1 MLYGGVAVSRVT
13 SAVRIREKSKLFIK
27 CADANW
33 ESFTEQTET
42 LDISETGISFYL
54 KNPVWVDTH
63 LTIKIASSSLF
74 GHLRTATAKVVR
86 VHVDPSGR
94 QFVAARFD
102 E

>member
-1 MLYGGVAVSRVT
+1 MSKAS
-13 SAVRIREKSKLFIK
+13 SAVRENEKSKLFIK
-27 CADANW
+27 WVDANG

-42 LDISETGISFYL
+42 HDISETGISFYL

-63 LTIKIASSSLF
+63 LTIKIASSNLF
-74 GHLRTATAKVVR
+74 GHLHTVTAKVVR
-86 VHVDPSGR
+86 VLVNPSGR